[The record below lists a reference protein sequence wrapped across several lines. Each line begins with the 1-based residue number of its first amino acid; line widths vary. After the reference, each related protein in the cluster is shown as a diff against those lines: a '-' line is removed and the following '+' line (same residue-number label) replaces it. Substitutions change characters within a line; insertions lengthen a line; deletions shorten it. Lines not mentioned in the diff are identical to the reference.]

1 MVVTVAVIAHGAAL
15 SYRGGVLGGD
25 DAALP
30 AAEKR
35 SSTEFIALR
44 TSPPQAEEMRSA
56 APSWSV
62 SGASRRAFIIST
74 AR

>member
-1 MVVTVAVIAHGAAL
+1 MALRWVIAAASSAVMTL
-15 SYRGGVLGGD
+15 RS
-25 DAALP
+25 P
-30 AAEKR
+30 AAEKS

-56 APSWSV
+56 APSSSV
-62 SGASRRAFIIST
+62 SGVSRRAFIMST